1 MWLVRRHVVS
11 AHGDTRDL
19 VARGAL
25 RAEPWGFLPPHVFH
39 GGLLG
44 KVAPSLLQDGEGAW
58 LDGTPATRAL
68 FYAAV
73 ELAGSNAV
81 RLPLPVYS
89 YNVGADA

>member
-1 MWLVRRHVVS
+1 MRRGGTWCLRMATRETSWRAGLS
-11 AHGDTRDL
+11 AL
-19 VARGAL
+19 SRGGSC
-25 RAEPWGFLPPHVFH
+25 RHTWFH

-73 ELAGSNAV
+73 ELAGGNAM
-81 RLPLPVYS
+81 RLRLPVYS